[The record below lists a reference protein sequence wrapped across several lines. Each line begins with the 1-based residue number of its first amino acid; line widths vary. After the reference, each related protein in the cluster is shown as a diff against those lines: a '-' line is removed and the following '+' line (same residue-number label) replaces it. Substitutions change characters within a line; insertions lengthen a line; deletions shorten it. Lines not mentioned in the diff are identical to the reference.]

1 MPLLHNSVQTPF
13 CDCGLSQSHSHHHCK
28 LTSTA
33 YIVFKGLQGVR
44 SVIYPKLSSS
54 PGLIL
59 GRLPAQ
65 ASPAR
70 HYMIRDKIRH
80 LPGTGTTTKGQV
92 SGPRVG
98 GHVIREGS
106 CPPQGLLHFL
116 SLGSSSPIRKENSS
130 KQLPTPWLGAANGF
144 SENVSRQV
152 MSRATEGNHH
162 PRQDRRHRSSV
173 TLTPGT
179 EFTCLAR

>member
-1 MPLLHNSVQTPF
+1 MPLLPSSVQIPF
-13 CDCGLSQSHSHHHCK
+13 CDCGPSQGHSHHQCK

-33 YIVFKGLQGVR
+33 HIVFKGLQGVPG
-44 SVIYPKLSSS
+44 VIYPKRSSS

-80 LPGTGTTTKGQV
+80 LQGQV

-98 GHVIREGS
+98 GHVIRKDSAHPRGCSIS
-106 CPPQGLLHFL
+106 CPYGALHQSEKRIL
-116 SLGSSSPIRKENSS
+116 Q
-130 KQLPTPWLGAANGF
+130 KQLPTPWLGAADGF

-152 MSRATEGNHH
+152 MSRATKGNNH